1 LQLPD
6 FWHYR
11 LQVVQPVIN
20 VSPVMALA
28 VLHWVHWLVVQS
40 QVAAVARSAVRQS
53 VVPPAPLSVLRPIT
67 VAAATAP
74 TKIATANV
82 IGRPAVATD
91 QLTIQRFEQAGSSAC
106 FHFEPQF
113 CLKVV

>member
-6 FWHYR
+6 FWHFR

-40 QVAAVARSAVRQS
+40 MVAKARLLVRQL
-53 VVPPAPLSVLRPIT
+53 VVPPVPSLVPQPTRAP
-67 VAAATAP
+67 AATALI
-74 TKIATANV
+74 KIAMASVTGLLAV
-82 IGRPAVATD
+82 IN
-91 QLTIQRFEQAGSSAC
+91 IQYQEYDKQAGTSGLFS
-106 FHFEPQF
+106 F
-113 CLKVV
+113 